1 MALSLKEVLGVVE
14 KSMLET
20 CNFYAKEGN
29 MMGATAIHD
38 AYLVLKEKLEKE
50 YETKTQS
57 A

>member
-1 MALSLKEVLGVVE
+1 MLMLEEVLSLVE
-14 KSMLET
+14 QSMAES

-38 AYLVLKEKLEKE
+38 AYLCLKEKLEKE

-57 A
+57 S

>member
-1 MALSLKEVLGVVE
+1 MLSLKEVLDVVE
-14 KSMLET
+14 QSMLGST
-20 CNFYAKEGN
+20 NFYAKEGN

>member
-1 MALSLKEVLGVVE
+1 MLSLKEVLGVVE
-14 KSMLET
+14 DSMNKS

-38 AYLVLKEKLEKE
+38 AFLCLKTKLEKE
-50 YETKTQS
+50 YETKTEG